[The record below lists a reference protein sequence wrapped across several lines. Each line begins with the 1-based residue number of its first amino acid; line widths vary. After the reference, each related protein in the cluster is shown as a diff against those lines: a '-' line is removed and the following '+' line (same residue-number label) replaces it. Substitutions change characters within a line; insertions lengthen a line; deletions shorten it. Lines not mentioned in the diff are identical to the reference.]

1 MRRSTQ
7 SLNEPMAESADKASH
22 RQSDYIRARTD
33 KYFSKSREIVERFGD
48 KTVTYGVFMRRRVIC
63 AIEPAL
69 EILRQNYSSETT
81 PLVITRQFEEGAV
94 VPDQKPMFLYTG
106 SLAALLELE
115 TLILQ
120 RVGIACISAYNTY
133 KMALNLPKVSFI
145 DMHARHASGDD
156 MTRLAAYGASI
167 GSRMA
172 KLNGA
177 IGFVGTSI
185 DLTAPFYGQTH
196 GLGTMPHALI
206 GYAGSTLRA
215 AQMYMDTHP
224 QDNLTVLVDYY
235 GREYTDSLTVCRWW
249 FGEYCKSSQAA
260 SERTL
265 SIRMDTHGDRFAED
279 LNYESSVEIIARW
292 LHVDNEYEAVRMVM
306 GEEAF
311 DADTMNV
318 VKDRVRRVLFGTG
331 VSVAAIVRLR
341 QTLDAAGFAGARIVG
356 SSGFNL
362 FKCKMFGNARA
373 PLDVV
378 GTGSFIPE
386 AYGETY
392 ATADIFM
399 YDGQFGI
406 KLGRERIFQTVRP

>member
-1 MRRSTQ
+1 MSKPIQLVT
-7 SLNEPMAESADKASH
+7 P
-22 RQSDYIRARTD
+22 SDAAYVRERTD
-33 KYFSKSREIVERFGD
+33 KYFSKSRAVVERFGD
-48 KTVTYGVFMRRRVIC
+48 KAVTYGVFMRRRVIC
-63 AIEPAL
+63 AIDPAL
-69 EILRQNYSSETT
+69 ELLRAHYPGNATT
-81 PLVITRQFEEGAV
+81 PLVIKRLYEEGAV
-94 VPDQKPMFLYTG
+94 VPDQKPLFVYSG

-115 TLILQ
+115 TLVLQ
-120 RVGIACISAYNTY
+120 RIGIACISAYNAY
-133 KMALNLPKVSFI
+133 KMALNLPKVAFI

-156 MTRLAAYGASI
+156 MTRLAAYGAAL

-177 IGFVGTSI
+177 TGFVGTSL
-185 DLTAPFYGQTH
+185 DLTAPYYGEKN
-196 GLGTMPHALI
+196 GVGTMPHALI

-215 AQMYMDTHP
+215 AQMFMQTHP
-224 QDNLTVLVDYY
+224 EDDLTVLVDYY
-235 GREYTDSLTVCRWW
+235 GREYSDAIEVCRWW
-249 FGEYCKSSQAA
+249 YGEYLPESVAA
-260 SERTL
+260 RAGKRL
-265 SIRMDTHGDRFAED
+265 SLRIDTHGDRFAEG
-279 LNYESSVEIIARW
+279 LSYESSVQIVTGW
-292 LHVDNEYEAVRMVM
+292 LHVDNEYDVVRMVM

-331 VSVAAIVRLR
+331 VSVASVIRMR
-341 QTLDAAGFAGARIVG
+341 QALDAAGYKNARIVG

-373 PLDVV
+373 PLDAV

-399 YDGQFGI
+399 YDGKFDI
-406 KLGRERIFQTVRP
+406 KLGRERIFQNVKS